1 LNNTKNGG
9 LLIIKLGGSIITFK
23 DKPLTPNYQ
32 AIEKLSGVIKEL
44 KKLYKIIIVHGGGS
58 FGHYWSVKYDMHTK
72 PSIYPDEGVSRVNE
86 SMTKLNHIIVEKFIS
101 RDLKPFTI
109 HASSFVFNNMECS
122 RDRLM
127 NVMDMI
133 ENNDIIPITYGD
145 VVHTTKG
152 NFSILSGDALMKILS
167 INLNPMLSIFTTN
180 VDGIYD
186 SLGSGKIISNM
197 LVSENNELLTNTDT
211 NIEFTNIPFDV
222 TGGMKRKLSESINIV
237 KNGIPVYMINGF
249 YPERIM
255 DVVNGGDFIGT
266 SIKLQQ
272 GVKGDN

>member
-1 LNNTKNGG
+1 MDSRKNSD

-23 DKPLTPNYQ
+23 DKPLTPNYH
-32 AIEKLSGVIKEL
+32 AIEKLSGVIKDL

-86 SMTKLNHIIVEKFIS
+86 SMIKLNHIIIEKFIS
-101 RDLKPFTI
+101 RDLKPFSI

-122 RDRLM
+122 RDRIM
-127 NVMDMI
+127 DMIDMI

-152 NFSILSGDALMKILS
+152 NFSILSGDSLMKILS
-167 INLNPMLSIFTTN
+167 INLNPLFSIFTTN

-186 SLGSGKIISNM
+186 SLGNGKIISNL
-197 LVSENNELLTNTDT
+197 LVSENNGLLINTDA
-211 NIEFTNIPFDV
+211 NIEFTSMPFDV

-237 KNGIPVYMINGF
+237 KNGIPVYLINGF
-249 YPERIM
+249 YPERM
-255 DVVNGGDFIGT
+255 MGVVNGGDFIGT

-272 GVKGDN
+272 GGKGW

>member
-1 LNNTKNGG
+1 MNSTKNGG

-23 DKPLTPNYQ
+23 DKPLTPNYH
-32 AIEKLSGVIKEL
+32 AIERLSGVIKDL

-86 SMTKLNHIIVEKFIS
+86 SMIKLNHIIIEKFIS
-101 RDLKPFTI
+101 RDLKPFSI
-109 HASSFVFNNMECS
+109 HASSFVFNNMESS
-122 RDRLM
+122 RERIMGL
-127 NVMDMI
+127 MDMI

-167 INLNPMLSIFTTN
+167 INLNPLFSIFTTN

-186 SLGSGKIISNM
+186 SLGNGKIISNL
-197 LVSENNELLTNTDT
+197 LVSENNGLLTNTDA
-211 NIEFTNIPFDV
+211 NIEFTNMPFDV

-237 KNGIPVYMINGF
+237 KNGIPVYLINGF

-255 DVVNGGDFIGT
+255 GVVGGGDFIGT

-272 GVKGDN
+272 GEKGGN

>member
-1 LNNTKNGG
+1 MNSKKNSD
-9 LLIIKLGGSIITFK
+9 LLIIKLGGSVITFK
-23 DKPLTPNYQ
+23 DKPLTPNYH

-58 FGHYWSVKYDMHTK
+58 FGHYWSLKYDMHTK
-72 PSIYPDEGVSRVNE
+72 PSIYPDEGISRVNE
-86 SMTKLNHIIVEKFIS
+86 SMIKLNHIIIEKFIS
-101 RDLKPFTI
+101 RNLKPFSI

-122 RDRLM
+122 RDRIM
-127 NVMDMI
+127 DVMDMI
-133 ENNDIIPITYGD
+133 ENNDIIPITYGN

-167 INLNPMLSIFTTN
+167 FNLNPLFSLFTTN

-186 SLGSGKIISNM
+186 SLGSGKIISNL
-197 LVSENNELLTNTDT
+197 LVSENNGLLTNTDT
-211 NIEFTNIPFDV
+211 NIEFTNMPFDV

-237 KNGIPVYMINGF
+237 KNGIPVYLINGF
-249 YPERIM
+249 CPERMM
-255 DVVNGGDFIGT
+255 DVVNGGNFIGT

-272 GVKGDN
+272 GKKGGN

>member
-1 LNNTKNGG
+1 LNSTKNSD

-23 DKPLTPNYQ
+23 DKPLTPNYH
-32 AIEKLSGVIKEL
+32 AIEKLSGIIKEL

-86 SMTKLNHIIVEKFIS
+86 SMIKLNHIIIEKFIS
-101 RDLKPFTI
+101 INLKPYSI

-122 RDRLM
+122 RNRIMDI
-127 NVMDMI
+127 MDMI

-167 INLNPMLSIFTTN
+167 INLNPLFSIFTTN

-186 SLGSGKIISNM
+186 SLGNGKIISNL
-197 LVSENNELLTNTDT
+197 LVSENNGLLSNTDT
-211 NIEFTNIPFDV
+211 NIEFTNMPFDV

-237 KNGIPVYMINGF
+237 KNGIPVYLINGF

-255 DVVNGGDFIGT
+255 DVVKGGDFVGT
-266 SIKLQQ
+266 SIKS
-272 GVKGDN
+272 GGKGW

>member
-1 LNNTKNGG
+1 LNSTKNSD

-23 DKPLTPNYQ
+23 DKPLTPNYH
-32 AIEKLSGVIKEL
+32 AIEKLSGAIREL

-72 PSIYPDEGVSRVNE
+72 PSIYPDEGVSRVSE
-86 SMTKLNHIIVEKFIS
+86 SMIKLNHIIIEKFIS
-101 RDLKPFTI
+101 INLKPYSI
-109 HASSFVFNNMECS
+109 HASCFVFNNMECS
-122 RDRLM
+122 RDRIM
-127 NVMDMI
+127 DIMDMI

-167 INLNPMLSIFTTN
+167 INLNPLLSIFTTN

-186 SLGSGKIISNM
+186 SLGNGKIISN
-197 LVSENNELLTNTDT
+197 LLLSENNGLLTNTDT
-211 NIEFTNIPFDV
+211 NIEFTNMPFDV

-237 KNGIPVYMINGF
+237 KNGIPVYLINGF
-249 YPERIM
+249 YPERLM
-255 DVVNGGDFIGT
+255 DVVNGGNFIGT
-266 SIKLQQ
+266 SMKLQQ
-272 GVKGDN
+272 GEKGGN